1 MASPAIRAVRDDEI
15 GACVSLLHD
24 AFADVAAE
32 FGLTRDNCPTN
43 AAFIAAEVL
52 EPDRERGCLQFAA
65 EDEGMLTGF
74 VELVPRPSGDLELR
88 RLAVDPCERHVGLG
102 HELVEFACR
111 AAAELGASRI
121 TIGII
126 EENARLRRWYLAAG
140 FTHTGTRRFPHLPFT
155 VGYLERRIVPS
166 PVATADDPTRV

>member
-52 EPDRERGCLQFAA
+52 ELDRERGCLQFAA
-65 EDEGMLTGF
+65 EGEGMLTGF

-102 HELVEFACR
+102 HELVEFTR
-111 AAAELGASRI
+111 GAAAELGASRI

-126 EENARLRRWYLAAG
+126 EENATAPLVPRCRVHAHRNPPLPAPAVHRRLPGAAN
-140 FTHTGTRRFPHLPFT
+140 R
-155 VGYLERRIVPS
+155 
-166 PVATADDPTRV
+166 PVAGGNCR

>member
-24 AFADVAAE
+24 AFADVGAG
-32 FGLTRDNCPTN
+32 FGLARDICPTN

-52 EPDRERGCLQFAA
+52 ELDRERGCLQFAA

-74 VELVPRPSGDLELR
+74 VELVPRPTGDLELR
-88 RLAVDPCERHVGLG
+88 RLAVDPRERHVGLG
-102 HELVEFACR
+102 RELVEFACR

-155 VGYLERRIVPS
+155 VGYMERRIEPS
-166 PVATADDPTRV
+166 PVATADDPTQV